1 MIEEFKK
8 KTRIDRARGLRP
20 EGIPD
25 LRRGS
30 EMVPESHG
38 LPKMSLGDF
47 KLIVVLGKGSFGK
60 ASRERYIERECDSVC
75 VCTGVHGGAQGVE
88 RGVCYK
94 ESEEGSDS
102 AGR

>member
-1 MIEEFKK
+1 MIEEFRK
-8 KTRIDRARGLRP
+8 KTKIDRARGLRP

-38 LPKMSLGDF
+38 LPKMNLGDF

-60 ASRERYIERECDSVC
+60 VSNAVSSVSVC
-75 VCTGVHGGAQGVE
+75 VCVCVCVCVE
-88 RGVCYK
+88 C
-94 ESEEGSDS
+94 E
-102 AGR
+102 

>member
-8 KTRIDRARGLRP
+8 KTKIDRARGLKLD
-20 EGIPD
+20 GIPD

-38 LPKMSLGDF
+38 LPKMGLSEF

-60 ASRERYIERECDSVC
+60 VRMR
-75 VCTGVHGGAQGVE
+75 GE
-88 RGVCYK
+88 RG
-94 ESEEGSDS
+94 
-102 AGR
+102 

>member
-1 MIEEFKK
+1 MLLYTQLIEEFRK
-8 KTRIDRARGLRP
+8 KTKVDRARGLRV

-38 LPKMSLGDF
+38 LPKMALADF

-60 ASRERYIERECDSVC
+60 VRAANS
-75 VCTGVHGGAQGVE
+75 
-88 RGVCYK
+88 
-94 ESEEGSDS
+94 
-102 AGR
+102 